1 MTKLEVTCER
11 FAIKG
16 NLYPVIALVSNIC
29 IRCSLTLSQFGNFSL
44 AQVQIS
50 SLLACYRPY
59 GKRRVSNRGTK
70 GSLGWVTYGSKPL
83 SFYPSVTNAP
93 IIIAWSRMEMYQQT
107 HRLWFNDK
115 LASKWSLLHYW
126 IPRALHNF
134 VRVTSRG
141 YWSRHNV
148 TNFQLFFNYIF
159 INRAKQKGEQ
169 FRNGLTIG
177 NFELNSRHFRKSFE
191 VHALGPSKLE
201 NFCWSA

>member
-1 MTKLEVTCER
+1 M
-11 FAIKG
+11 G
-16 NLYPVIALVSNIC
+16 NNNLSGQLTHITLWRNLKWRVNVSQLKVIYTLL
-29 IRCSLTLSQFGNFSL
+29 SLTLSQFGNFSL

-93 IIIAWSRMEMYQQT
+93 IIIAWNRMEMYQQT
-107 HRLWFNDK
+107 HRLWFNGK

-159 INRAKQKGEQ
+159 INRAK
-169 FRNGLTIG
+169 
-177 NFELNSRHFRKSFE
+177 
-191 VHALGPSKLE
+191 
-201 NFCWSA
+201 